1 MISFLNCVLLF
12 LTVLGNFFFFLAKL
26 LITNI
31 FFFQDGSKSYIIFK
45 PKEEKKSGLFGV
57 FGGSDSG
64 KKVYVK
70 SRESARQLSRIVE
83 DLRLSQN

>member
-1 MISFLNCVLLF
+1 MCTLVPDSPWQFHVFSFFGKIVNNK
-12 LTVLGNFFFFLAKL
+12 T
-26 LITNI
+26 
-31 FFFQDGSKSYIIFK
+31 FFFQDGPKSYIIFK

-64 KKVYVK
+64 KKVYVR

>member
-1 MISFLNCVLLF
+1 
-12 LTVLGNFFFFLAKL
+12 LAKF
-26 LITNI
+26 LITN

-64 KKVYVK
+64 KKVYVR